1 VRRTDARDA
10 QYAALRGVDPGCCV
24 DELKVRWA
32 SDKTHTTDADLVVL
46 RLVKRGPGKPD
57 AQEEGTA
64 LLPEA
69 LLDDPRLALAEAGI
83 TDGSSLLAVVTPL
96 LRSSGSPGARARP
109 SLLAAPTHL
118 WGLTRSPL
126 LQIRTAQ
133 AAARPSS
140 VVRRP
145 AVWRRASSVPHVA
158 RADDAY
164 TLLQP
169 FLSAPLDEN
178 KRRAFATERAF
189 QSQRKLLKSGLFSHK
204 DVARL
209 LIGLQ
214 NFVCTTT
221 RHLLVSDTGLV
232 LDGPVPGSST
242 GQGSASVRFALLGS
256 AVFAVKVGHPRLVD
270 AEFAV
275 SEAVAAA
282 GVFPTV
288 MRILRKVALP
298 QAEGGAERAALLM
311 PVYAMSL
318 SDAALALPPGP
329 SAARDVLALNA
340 ALCGAA
346 AVAAFAAAGYAHG
359 DIKPGN
365 LMLDGSGLVAA
376 IDFGTAQRVGTP
388 FREGSGFGL
397 DALGVAGAPFDLTC
411 LGATLWSLQHASPLP
426 PHCTRASLAHALA
439 AARAGASASRPPA
452 AAVAAYCLSDAAES
466 QPLASLRQLLL
477 ELLAADAGAG
487 ATWHERADVV
497 DLDRVWPK
505 PAL

>member
-1 VRRTDARDA
+1 
-10 QYAALRGVDPGCCV
+10 
-24 DELKVRWA
+24 
-32 SDKTHTTDADLVVL
+32 
-46 RLVKRGPGKPD
+46 
-57 AQEEGTA
+57 
-64 LLPEA
+64 
-69 LLDDPRLALAEAGI
+69 
-83 TDGSSLLAVVTPL
+83 
-96 LRSSGSPGARARP
+96 
-109 SLLAAPTHL
+109 
-118 WGLTRSPL
+118 
-126 LQIRTAQ
+126 
-133 AAARPSS
+133 
-140 VVRRP
+140 
-145 AVWRRASSVPHVA
+145 
-158 RADDAY
+158 
-164 TLLQP
+164 
-169 FLSAPLDEN
+169 
-178 KRRAFATERAF
+178 
-189 QSQRKLLKSGLFSHK
+189 
-204 DVARL
+204 
-209 LIGLQ
+209 
-214 NFVCTTT
+214 
-221 RHLLVSDTGLV
+221 
-232 LDGPVPGSST
+232 
-242 GQGSASVRFALLGS
+242 VRFALLGS